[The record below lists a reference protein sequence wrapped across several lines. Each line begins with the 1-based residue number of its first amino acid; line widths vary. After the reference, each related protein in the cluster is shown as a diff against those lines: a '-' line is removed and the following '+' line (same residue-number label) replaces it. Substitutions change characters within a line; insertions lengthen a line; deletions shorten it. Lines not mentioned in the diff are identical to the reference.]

1 MNVKNLFGEKTV
13 IITIA
18 LLLVV
23 VLSAGIF
30 GIEYASVVDDKNEIN
45 SQLQQ
50 IKQENA
56 KLKAENSSKDVK
68 TQEEIDKNNQL
79 NSKISQLEKEIE
91 EIKLTK
97 ANGKGSNKN
106 NNKPNT
112 VITTEKIDMSL
123 LTKPNTGSKV
133 CYLTFDDGPSE
144 NTLKILDVLKKA
156 NAKASFF
163 VISTSKLA
171 YVKRIHAEGH
181 TVALHSNS
189 HNYGKIYSSENA
201 YFNDLNTISNKVK
214 GQIGIE
220 PKIMRF
226 PGGSSNLVSKSYNKG
241 IMTRLTKQVSSK
253 GYVYVDWNV
262 DSGDASGACVA
273 KNKLVR
279 NIQTYSKNKGNI
291 CVLMHDTSAKTTT
304 PQALP
309 EIICYLRG
317 KGYRFEALTTS
328 SPVFHHGVNN

>member
-1 MNVKNLFGEKTV
+1 MSVKNLFGDKTFIV
-13 IITIA
+13 TIS

-30 GIEYASVVDDKNEIN
+30 GIEYASVVDDKNEVN

-56 KLKAENSSKDVK
+56 KLKAENSSKDVIA
-68 TQEEIDKNNQL
+68 QEEKDKNSQL
-79 NSKISQLEKEIE
+79 NSKISQLESEIS

-97 ANGKGSNKN
+97 AKGKN
-106 NNKPNT
+106 NKKPNT
-112 VITTEKIDMSL
+112 VTVTEKIDMSL
-123 LTKPNTGSKV
+123 LTKENTGSKV

-163 VISTSKLA
+163 VISTSKLS

-189 HNYGKIYSSENA
+189 HDYGKIYKSETA
-201 YFNDLNTISNKVK
+201 FFNDLKSISNKIK
-214 GQIGIE
+214 SHIGVE

-226 PGGSSNLVSKSYNKG
+226 PGGSSNLVSKSHNKG
-241 IMTRLTKQVSSK
+241 IMSRLTKQVSSK

-262 DSGDASGACVA
+262 DSGDASGTRVA
-273 KNKLVR
+273 KSKLVK
-279 NIQTYSKNKGNI
+279 NIQTYSKNKGDI

-304 PQALP
+304 AEALP

-317 KGYRFEALTTS
+317 KGYRFEAITTS
-328 SPVFHHGVNN
+328 SPAFHHGVNN